1 MYIKVILYFKS
12 ILIAVI
18 SSFSLFSFSIH
29 RRQTNN
35 FKLYEFFEIDIRFDR
50 KNTHPVVDERL
61 PALDD
66 GDPLGVPRGPPVDG
80 RVDSHAQVLDLV
92 SIVDS

>member
-1 MYIKVILYFKS
+1 MNSLR
-12 ILIAVI
+12 LISGLI
-18 SSFSLFSFSIH
+18 
-29 RRQTNN
+29 
-35 FKLYEFFEIDIRFDR
+35 E

-80 RVDSHAQVLDLV
+80 RVHSHAQVLDLV

>member
-1 MYIKVILYFKS
+1 M
-12 ILIAVI
+12 
-18 SSFSLFSFSIH
+18 
-29 RRQTNN
+29 
-35 FKLYEFFEIDIRFDR
+35 YEFFEIDIRFDR
-50 KNTHPVVDERL
+50 QNTHPVVDERL